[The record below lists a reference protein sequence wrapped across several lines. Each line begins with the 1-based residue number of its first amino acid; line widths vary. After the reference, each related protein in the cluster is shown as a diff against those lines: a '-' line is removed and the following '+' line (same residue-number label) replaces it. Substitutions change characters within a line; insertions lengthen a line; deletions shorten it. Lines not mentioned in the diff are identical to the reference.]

1 MLIIRNTNK
10 DDITTIVNFNS
21 TMAMETENK
30 ELNPVTVQKGVE
42 AILNNRDYGFYLIAE
57 SDGIPIGQLMVTKEW
72 FDV

>member
-1 MLIIRNTNK
+1 MIIIRNTDK

-21 TMAMETENK
+21 VMAMKTENK

-42 AILNNRDYGFYLIAE
+42 TILNNRDYGFYLIAE
-57 SDGIPIGQLMVTKEW
+57 SDGVPIAQLMVTKEW